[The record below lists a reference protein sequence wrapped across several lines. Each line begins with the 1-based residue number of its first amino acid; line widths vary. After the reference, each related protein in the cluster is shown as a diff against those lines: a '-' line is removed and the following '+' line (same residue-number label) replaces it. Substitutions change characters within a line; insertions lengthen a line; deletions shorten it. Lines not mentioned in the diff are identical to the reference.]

1 MACKMTDAISQ
12 HTLSVMLMCLL
23 AGFNVMQANALD
35 NNLQISGTL
44 VSEPCTLDADS
55 NTLTVAFGAVIAKSL
70 YRDSRTTPV
79 PFAVTL
85 TDCDTSIAQAVE
97 LTFSGTE
104 DAALP
109 GKLAASGE
117 GGTGIAIG
125 IETAEGVELPINT
138 TTPAFAL
145 QEGTTAIN
153 LQAWV
158 QAEPEAIAQQSL
170 IVGDFSAVATIGAS
184 YP

>member
-1 MACKMTDAISQ
+1 MTGKTNDAISRYA
-12 HTLSVMLMCLL
+12 LSAMLMCSL
-23 AGFNVMQANALD
+23 AGLAASPASAQD

-158 QAEPEAIAQQSL
+158 QAEPEAIAQRSL
-170 IVGDFSAVATIGAS
+170 IAGDFSTVATIGAS